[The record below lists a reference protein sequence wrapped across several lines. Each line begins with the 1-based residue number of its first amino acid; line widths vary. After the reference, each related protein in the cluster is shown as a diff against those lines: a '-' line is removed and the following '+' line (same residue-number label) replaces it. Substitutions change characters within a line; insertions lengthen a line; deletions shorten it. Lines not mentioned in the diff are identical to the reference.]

1 MNKESQEAQ
10 TEAKIKALILGMLD
24 GKTLKCRPSDS
35 RPWVKAYAQVSV
47 EKAIKSLQEGFSD
60 GVEYRLFSPKQK
72 FWQWIGKDH
81 DGSYYLTLTKF
92 SADPWQGLMVT
103 AEPYLPS
110 EEERDVE

>member
-10 TEAKIKALILGMLD
+10 TEAKIKAFILGMLD
-24 GKTLKCRPSDS
+24 GKTLKCRESAAK
-35 RPWVKAYAQVSV
+35 PWTTTYSQVYL
-47 EKAIKSLQEGFSD
+47 EDILQTLRGGLSN
-60 GVEYRLFSPKQK
+60 GVEYRLFNPKQK

-92 SADPWQGLMVT
+92 SSDPWQGRMVT

-110 EEERDVE
+110 EEEREVE